1 MGEIKEIICRVER
14 LTNGPKHHL
23 FGFHD
28 LEISNHAGDKYLSL
42 EVDTINRPPMPD
54 EYYGVGYVKDGVYNR
69 IGETTAMNYP
79 QGSRQQW
86 VGDTD
91 LFTTNNRVGDVWGT
105 DLYDTTTN
113 QLLESFPAST
123 HMLSK
128 DGRYS
133 YGLDYAR
140 LFRLGMYGYVGL
152 KDKGADELVP
162 SDSGITVM
170 DLKTKEVRLLVSVR
184 QAAECGKQKC
194 PMVTP
199 HYLTHLLV
207 NPSSTRI
214 AFLHRYTVPGGGLIE
229 RLMTVGTDGSDLR
242 CLAQGFMSHFDWK
255 DDNHILIFGRANG
268 TIDSIQNSRILSN
281 PVMASPIMIYPL
293 KLARRLVK
301 CVLRG
306 GKGGHFGKTFL
317 MISDENEPKI
327 EQFAQDIIPVD
338 GHPMTNPVDRDWIIC
353 DNYPNDKM
361 ERDLFLYQFSNDLR
375 INLCKFQ
382 EPKLPLDMSQVEIC
396 FADIDKDV
404 IKTISLEKLTFAR
417 TGLHCDFHPRWS
429 HNGKL
434 AFFDSLHEGTRQI
447 YYVDT
452 SKIIGI

>member
-1 MGEIKEIICRVER
+1 MGEIKSYNSCVKR

-28 LEISNHAGDKYLSL
+28 LEISNYKCNKFLSL
-42 EVDTINRPPMPD
+42 EVDIINRPPMPG
-54 EYYGVGYVKDGVYNR
+54 ELYGVGYVTDGEFVKL
-69 IGETTAMNYP
+69 GETTAMNYP

-86 VGDTD
+86 VGDTE
-91 LFTTNNRVGDVWGT
+91 LFTTNNQVGDIWGT
-105 DLYDTTTN
+105 DLYDT
-113 QLLESFPAST
+113 ESNKLIDRFPAST

-128 DGRYS
+128 DGRFS

-140 LFRLGMYGYVGL
+140 LFRLGMYGYVGI
-152 KDKGADELVP
+152 KDRGANELVP
-162 SDSGITVM
+162 EDSGITVM

-184 QAAECGKQKC
+184 QAAECGHQKC

-229 RLMTVGTDGSDLR
+229 RLMTVGTDGTDLR

-255 DDNHILIFGRANG
+255 DDKHLYIFGRANSS
-268 TIDSIQNSRILSN
+268 IDSIQNSKLLSN

-293 KLARRLVK
+293 KIARKLVK
-301 CVLRG
+301 SIMHG

-317 MISDENEPKI
+317 MISDEPEPKI
-327 EQFAQDIIPVD
+327 VPFGQNTIPVD
-338 GHPMTNPVDRDWIIC
+338 GHPMTNPSNRDWCIC
-353 DNYPNDKM
+353 DNYPDDNM
-361 ERDLFLYQFSNDLR
+361 ERDLFLYQFSKDLR
-375 INLCKFQ
+375 INLCRFK
-382 EPKLPLDMSQVEIC
+382 EPKLPLDMSQVDTC
-396 FADIDKDV
+396 FADIEKDV

-429 HNGKL
+429 HDGRL

-447 YYVDT
+447 YYINV
-452 SKIIGI
+452 SNLLSA